1 MKLLSFLGIAS
12 RARRVGER
20 MKVQHDNDKVAEA
33 YRQLDNSLMA
43 LRETISEV
51 KSLTDQREVRD
62 RGERKDG
69 N

>member
-1 MKLLSFLGIAS
+1 
-12 RARRVGER
+12 

-33 YRQLDNSLMA
+33 YRRLDNSLIA

-62 RGERKDG
+62 RGDQKDG